1 MPGGPTPPQQWLLV
15 SNVHFTPYDD
25 PSLIPQLLAAPASR
39 WHAILATST
48 RPPSPYFSDTN
59 FALFESAL
67 TAMQATIPNPPVVII
82 PGDFMAHKFPE
93 QFAKYAPDAP
103 PGAYDEF
110 VDKTIAFLAAEFNA
124 TFPKAQFLITVG
136 NNDGYCGNYMSTPNS
151 PFLAH
156 MAAAWGPLVD
166 RNGNAPN
173 CAAQFSRAGYY
184 TATLPG
190 RAQDPRDRAEQRV
203 LVGLLPERLWDAA
216 RSGLRRTE
224 LAAAAVGGDAER
236 VTDDAHPAG
245 DRRVRLDQQ

>member
-1 MPGGPTPPQQWLLV
+1 MG
-15 SNVHFTPYDD
+15 
-25 PSLIPQLLAAPASR
+25 
-39 WHAILATST
+39 
-48 RPPSPYFSDTN
+48 
-59 FALFESAL
+59 
-67 TAMQATIPNPPVVII
+67 
-82 PGDFMAHKFPE
+82 HKFPE
-93 QFAKYAPDAP
+93 QFAKYVPDAP

-156 MAAAWGPLVD
+156 MAAAWGPLVN

-173 CAAQFSRAGYY
+173 FAAQFSTGRLLHGDPAG
-184 TATLPG
+184 A
-190 RAQDPRDRAEQRV
+190 AQDPRDRAEQRV

-236 VTDDAHPAG
+236 VADDAYPAG